1 MPMATGFTPAGDPH
15 AGSRI
20 LHAGAPLAEAHG
32 AAILVHGRGASAE
45 DILDLASHFRQQ
57 DTAMAWLAPQAD
69 GHTWYPYRFLE
80 PIERNEPH
88 LSSALALLGRLV
100 REANGA
106 GVPSERIALLG
117 FSQGGVIASALALA
131 EPARWRALAALST
144 WIPGDLVRSLPAVD
158 RSRLE
163 VLVQHGTGDDM
174 IDVARARES
183 VSTLRALGIEADSRE
198 YAMGHEVNARS
209 LADLSAWL
217 GKRLLG

>member
-1 MPMATGFTPAGDPH
+1 MKLAHATWQPAGRGPWPTLVVLHGFGSNALDLLSLAPHLCGGRLLVVAPQGPDPVSLGPPGGG
-15 AGSRI
+15 APQGWAWFPLGATPPSPLAI
-20 LHAGAPLAEAHG
+20 ANAVAGARAFVDE
-32 AAILVHGRGASAE
+32 
-45 DILDLASHFRQQ
+45 
-57 DTAMAWLAPQAD
+57 
-69 GHTWYPYRFLE
+69 
-80 PIERNEPH
+80 
-88 LSSALALLGRLV
+88 ALARLPV
-100 REANGA
+100 DRERTA
-106 GVPSERIALLG
+106 ILG

-183 VSTLRALGIEADSRE
+183 VATLRSLGIEADARE

-209 LADLSAWL
+209 LAELSAWL
-217 GKRLLG
+217 EERLLG